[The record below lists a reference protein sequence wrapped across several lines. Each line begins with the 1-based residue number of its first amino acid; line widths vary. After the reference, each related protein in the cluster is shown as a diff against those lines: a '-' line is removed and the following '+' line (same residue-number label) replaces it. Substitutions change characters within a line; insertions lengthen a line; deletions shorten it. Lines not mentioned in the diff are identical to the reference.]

1 MKREKKLQAT
11 TETAI
16 GYEPLLAVVD
26 IKYSKVPNICFS
38 LTDKTD
44 NREVEYA
51 KQRQL
56 RGFDDSETWSL
67 TDTICH
73 FIIPRLKRFKE
84 VNNGIPHPL
93 TMDEWNTI
101 IDKMLLAFELISRE
115 EGSRI
120 WSDEESKQIDE
131 GLDLFREWFMALWW

>member
-38 LTDKTD
+38 LTDEND
-44 NREVEYA
+44 DREVEYSE
-51 KQRQL
+51 QRKI

-67 TDTICH
+67 TDTICR

-84 VNNGIPHPL
+84 VRGTPSQL
-93 TMDEWNTI
+93 SEEDWNI
-101 IDKMLLAFELISRE
+101 ILDKMILAFELTTRE
-115 EGSRI
+115 NGIRI
-120 WSDEESKQIDE
+120 WSEEESKQIDE
-131 GLDLFREWFMALWW
+131 GLNLFREWFMALWW

>member
-1 MKREKKLQAT
+1 MEKKN
-11 TETAI
+11 
-16 GYEPLLAVVD
+16 GVVD

-44 NREVEYA
+44 NREIEYA

-67 TDTICH
+67 TDTICR

-84 VNNGIPHPL
+84 VSGTPSQL
-93 TMDEWNTI
+93 SEEDWNI
-101 IDKMLLAFELISRE
+101 ILDKMILAFELTTRE
-115 EGSRI
+115 DGIRI
-120 WSDEESKQIDE
+120 WSEEESKQIDE
-131 GLDLFREWFMALWW
+131 GLNLFREWFMALWW

>member
-38 LTDKTD
+38 LTDEND
-44 NREVEYA
+44 DREVEYSE
-51 KQRQL
+51 QRKI

-67 TDTICH
+67 TDTICR

-84 VNNGIPHPL
+84 VRGTPSQL
-93 TMDEWNTI
+93 SEEDWNI
-101 IDKMLLAFELISRE
+101 ILDKMILAFELTTRE
-115 EGSRI
+115 NGIRI
-120 WSDEESKQIDE
+120 WSEEESKQIDE
-131 GLDLFREWFMALWW
+131 G

>member
-1 MKREKKLQAT
+1 MKREKKLKNT
-11 TETAI
+11 TKTAI
-16 GYEPLLAVVD
+16 GYDPMLAVVD
-26 IKYSKVPNICFS
+26 VKYSKVPNICFS
-38 LTDKTD
+38 LTDED
-44 NREVEYA
+44 DDREVEFA

-67 TDTICH
+67 TDTICR

-84 VNNGIPHPL
+84 VNNGMPNPL
-93 TMDEWNTI
+93 TMNEWNAI
-101 IDKMLLAFELISRE
+101 IDKMLLAFELTTRE

-120 WSDEESKQIDE
+120 WNDEESKQIDE